1 MDLCGIEDFAASI
14 SSISQHESRKSE
26 RAVSTNEKVLAYWL
40 EMGYWEAFPAA
51 LAMLALLILALS
63 LPLHFPADSVETTA
77 GVMAETSAL
86 LRMPVFWLLFSVAA
100 VYAVCEGLFSN
111 WAVIFLPEDKQIS
124 PKEAGAAL
132 SAFWAALALGRL
144 VTSWLVSRLPA
155 NGVWLLMA
163 GAFLL
168 LPAVNS
174 SISGIAAYSFAGLA
188 CSSFFPLTVG
198 RASSRFPQ
206 QAALMLGVGLGSFA
220 LGALPAM
227 LPLTM
232 IFRMAALLPALA
244 AGLGILT
251 LLGRRNEFTP
261 APCEVNLNNFRLT
274 AHEGIV
280 ICPACGG
287 ENPADAVFLRQP
299 RMSQGFGRIQI
310 CAGLCSGF

>member
-1 MDLCGIEDFAASI
+1 
-14 SSISQHESRKSE
+14 
-26 RAVSTNEKVLAYWL
+26 
-40 EMGYWEAFPAA
+40 
-51 LAMLALLILALS
+51 
-63 LPLHFPADSVETTA
+63 
-77 GVMAETSAL
+77 
-86 LRMPVFWLLFSVAA
+86 
-100 VYAVCEGLFSN
+100 LFSN
-111 WAVIFLPEDKQIS
+111 WAVIFLQEDKQIS
-124 PKEAGAAL
+124 PKEAGAVL
-132 SAFWAALALGRL
+132 SAFWAALAVGRL
-144 VTSWLVSRLPA
+144 LTSWLVSRLPA
-155 NGVWLLMA
+155 NGVWLSHSVLMA